1 VQVTPTDA
9 RCVTCGRP
17 LDSHDRHVRF
27 GLPDP
32 VLSIPKEE
40 RQSRTWQT
48 RDMMDVRGCGAFLR
62 ALLPV
67 KLTGDHSVTFGVWP
81 AVDPDDMQRAVRVW
95 WEPEYQAFTVDAW
108 LANALPIW
116 GLLAVPVR
124 AQVRQESELPYVVS
138 SQDQDM
144 TRVLT
149 GEWDHELVLSA
160 LPR

>member
-1 VQVTPTDA
+1 MIEAGSALYRAQA
-9 RCVTCGRP
+9 R
-17 LDSHDRHVRF
+17 
-27 GLPDP
+27 
-32 VLSIPKEE
+32 KEE
-40 RQSRTWQT
+40 RQGRTWQT
-48 RDMMDVRGCGAFLR
+48 RDMMDVQGCGAFIR

-67 KLTGDHSVTFGVWP
+67 KLTGDHSVTFGVWL
-81 AVDPDDMQRAVRVW
+81 AVDPDDMQRAFRAW
-95 WEPEYQAFTVDAW
+95 WEPEYLTFTVDAW

-138 SQDQDM
+138 SQDQNM